1 MNSKSLNLSEF
12 LDSSP
17 LVTLKNFTTVQ
28 QALDLYCLAS
38 VLLMCREQ
46 LTG

>member
-12 LDSSP
+12 LDPSP
-17 LVTLKNFTTVQ
+17 LEVTDKNFTTMQ

-38 VLLMCREQ
+38 VLLM
-46 LTG
+46 